1 MEYYLAADIGGTF
14 VKFGIADEDGRI
26 HDSGR
31 EPVPR
36 DLPGL
41 LALIS
46 RLDCQYPD
54 TAGLAVS
61 SPGAV
66 GPDGIVYGSSALPYL
81 HGPNMRDLFE
91 KTVNKPV
98 FIENDASC
106 AALAELWKGAGRKK
120 KDFMVMVIGTGIGGA
135 VIKDR
140 SIHKGAHLH
149 GGEFGYMLLDSGFT
163 GNDDIW
169 SRRAS
174 TAALI
179 RNAARRKQLQPHLLT
194 GERIFELA
202 EAGDKDCLAAL
213 DEFYSLLAAGI
224 YNLQYIYDPEII
236 LIGGG
241 ISARRELIPAIEAK
255 LSQITDAISLAKIKP
270 SLAACHFRQDANLIG
285 AVYGFL
291 AMKAAF
297 R

>member
-14 VKFGIADEDGRI
+14 VKFGLADEDGRI
-26 HDSGR
+26 HESGR
-31 EPVPR
+31 EPVPQN
-36 DLPGL
+36 LPGL

-46 RLDCQYPD
+46 RLNSQYPD
-54 TAGLAVS
+54 AAGLAVS

-66 GPDGIVYGSSALPYL
+66 GPDGVVYGSSALPYL
-81 HGPNMRDLFE
+81 HGPNMGELFE

-98 FIENDASC
+98 FLENDANC

-140 SIHKGAHLH
+140 QLHKGARLH
-149 GGEFGYMLLDSGFT
+149 GGEFGYMLLDSHFT

-179 RNAARRKQLQPHLLT
+179 RNAARRKQLQPDQLT

-202 EAGDKDCLAAL
+202 EDGDQDCLAAL

-241 ISARRELIPAIEAK
+241 ISARSELIPAIDAK
-255 LSQITDAISLAKIKP
+255 LGRIMDTISLAKIKP
-270 SLAACHFRQDANLIG
+270 AIAACQFRQDANLIG
-285 AVYGFL
+285 AVYGCL
-291 AMKAAF
+291 TMKTVL
-297 R
+297 